1 MVGTEIVVGYLFG
14 WALRKARRA
23 GARADEHVDTAV
35 DEAVD
40 RLGEK
45 LHHVVEGRLGKDPA
59 LERLYEETRQGLEAP
74 TPRTA
79 QRVALALDDAA
90 EQDADFAA
98 SIDALVRQLR
108 DAAAAAPGIGIS
120 VTHAPEGMAV
130 GGNVDIHAEGGSL
143 AAGVIRG
150 NVWMGTRPDGSTKP

>member
-45 LHHVVEGRLGKDPA
+45 LHHAVEGRLGKDPA
-59 LERLYEETRQGLEAP
+59 LERLYDESRQGLEAP

-90 EQDADFAA
+90 ERDPDFAA

-108 DAAAAAPGIGIS
+108 DAADAAPGIGI
-120 VTHAPEGMAV
+120 VQAPEGMAV
-130 GGNVDIHAEGGSL
+130 GGNVEIHAEGGSL

-150 NVWMGTRPDGSTKP
+150 NVWMGTRPDGTPKP